1 MPKLQLKSIHY
12 YLISLFLNIVIDCG
26 EPPSVD
32 DGGFNVTETTFESL
46 AQYGCNE
53 GFTLSGSQSRTCQAD
68 GTWSGTDPVCVAP
81 ARQSSSS
88 PAIAAGVVVGLVVAA
103 LIALGIIVVIILRRR
118 RQRKGGANIVTGSS
132 GNRLEDLS
140 NPIYS
145 GKEILCVAI
154 ALEYRTHEHIHSCGG
169 RGTIY
174 SCVFLSM
181 YSIGEIDGR
190 YVGIAGTGS
199 ASYVKSNDCDKVAN
213 SNIYEMAEIVQ
224 PAGTLTSTTSDYDDI
239 VDPHRS
245 STLVI
250 ANPSP
255 MESQHYE
262 LPARRNIYSTMSDSS
277 MIPVTHYEEPVGSSM
292 VRICDC

>member
-1 MPKLQLKSIHY
+1 
-12 YLISLFLNIVIDCG
+12 
-26 EPPSVD
+26 
-32 DGGFNVTETTFESL
+32 
-46 AQYGCNE
+46 
-53 GFTLSGSQSRTCQAD
+53 
-68 GTWSGTDPVCVAP
+68 
-81 ARQSSSS
+81 
-88 PAIAAGVVVGLVVAA
+88 
-103 LIALGIIVVIILRRR
+103 
-118 RQRKGGANIVTGSS
+118 
-132 GNRLEDLS
+132 
-140 NPIYS
+140 
-145 GKEILCVAI
+145 
-154 ALEYRTHEHIHSCGG
+154 
-169 RGTIY
+169 
-174 SCVFLSM
+174 M

-199 ASYVKSNDCDKVAN
+199 ASYVKSNDCDKVAD